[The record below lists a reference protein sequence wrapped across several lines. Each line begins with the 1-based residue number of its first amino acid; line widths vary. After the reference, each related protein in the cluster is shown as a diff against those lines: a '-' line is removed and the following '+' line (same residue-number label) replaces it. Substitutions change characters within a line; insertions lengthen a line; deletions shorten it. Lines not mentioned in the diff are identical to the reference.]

1 MATKSFYENLVIET
15 EEQAEILLRLFE
27 EAENRPPRK
36 RPSPTTDE
44 LVEEGNRL
52 VRDGHYDHLFRRG
65 SE

>member
-27 EAENRPPRK
+27 EADSRPPRK
-36 RPSPTTDE
+36 RLSPTTDE

-52 VRDGHYDHLFRRG
+52 VDEGFFDDLLGRG
-65 SE
+65 PK